1 MEHLNRRLKTVL
13 RNLGSNVNPTSISR
27 AGKSLEVV
35 HHVCEIFEE
44 ETSGI
49 TTTEYH
55 PYPDFGKD
63 LEKVLQALEEVKVF
77 VPQTNRCHQTF
88 PQLKQVLFEKLPY
101 KDLVKKVKAT
111 IDNILY

>member
-1 MEHLNRRLKTVL
+1 MCM
-13 RNLGSNVNPTSISR
+13 
-27 AGKSLEVV
+27 
-35 HHVCEIFEE
+35 CEIFEE

-55 PYPDFGKD
+55 PYSDFGKD

-77 VPQTNRCHQTF
+77 VPQTNRCHPTF
-88 PQLKQVLFEKLPY
+88 PQLKQVLFEKLPH